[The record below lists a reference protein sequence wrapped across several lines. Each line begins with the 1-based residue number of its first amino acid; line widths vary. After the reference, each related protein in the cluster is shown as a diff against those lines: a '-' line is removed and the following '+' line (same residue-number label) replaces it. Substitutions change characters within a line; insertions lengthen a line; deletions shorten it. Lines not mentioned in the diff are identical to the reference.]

1 MTSSSGYITQFDKE
15 TNLGYI
21 QTQDDETNTRYLKFR
36 LHSLKKNSIRY
47 VTKGDSTFVGELFD
61 FDIIQHTDE
70 RQDEA
75 INIRHRVLRCPTLG
89 CSRIKAFTNRK
100 ALYEHIESKHCRV
113 KKVAET
119 WSQEVVTPKLQK
131 KTATKQKPFI
141 VNLVTKSAPVV
152 GRFIDREQKNEEEN
166 FKRLQRTWIQKQ
178 SSTTSDIDFDSDMEL
193 DGDTRHARA
202 FTISGDELIRR
213 RSTRYEKKEA
223 TLGRRQARSILSL
236 EGHRCAAT
244 QDRQQ
249 GGTKSVMFHQKK
261 KTNMK
266 DKQWMVKEQLD
277 DMPLDVDDE

>member
-1 MTSSSGYITQFDKE
+1 
-15 TNLGYI
+15 
-21 QTQDDETNTRYLKFR
+21 
-36 LHSLKKNSIRY
+36 
-47 VTKGDSTFVGELFD
+47 TKGDSTFVGELFD

-100 ALYEHIESKHCRV
+100 ALYEHIE
-113 KKVAET
+113 T
-119 WSQEVVTPKLQK
+119 
-131 KTATKQKPFI
+131 TKQKPFI

-152 GRFIDREQKNEEEN
+152 GRFIGKNGVNLKQFQQANNVHLKILSKTTTISLMQNSNVQVQVKLLKANVNADDVSKKLRLLWEKADREQKNEEEN

>member
-152 GRFIDREQKNEEEN
+152 GRFIGKNGVNLKQFQQANNVHLKILSKTTTISLMQNSNVQVQVKLLKANVNADDVSKKLRLLWEKADREQK
-166 FKRLQRTWIQKQ
+166 
-178 SSTTSDIDFDSDMEL
+178 
-193 DGDTRHARA
+193 
-202 FTISGDELIRR
+202 
-213 RSTRYEKKEA
+213 
-223 TLGRRQARSILSL
+223 
-236 EGHRCAAT
+236 
-244 QDRQQ
+244 
-249 GGTKSVMFHQKK
+249 
-261 KTNMK
+261 
-266 DKQWMVKEQLD
+266 
-277 DMPLDVDDE
+277 